1 MGTTLTRG
9 HLPARVYWVRR
20 LLLLLLVLAL
30 AWTMTHVFGGDP
42 EPQAKAKQAAASTKG
57 SNAGPGSKATGPTT
71 VYGPQV
77 TGGNKHKKQKAPEPV
92 EVPPEGPC
100 VDDDVVSAP
109 SVGKAYAG
117 RDVTLRFKLHTI
129 RSAACTWRVSPTTVT
144 ARITSGEDNI
154 WNTVECP
161 GAIRK
166 QDVVLRRSEWTKV
179 TFAWSGRRSDQGCTK
194 NTDWAMPGWYHLS
207 VSALGGEPQDVQFEL
222 SKPQP
227 EVVTKTVQPK
237 PDKKA
242 DGKAGKRAG
251 KKKG

>member
-9 HLPARVYWVRR
+9 PLPARVYWVRR
-20 LLLLLLVLAL
+20 SLLLLLVLAL

-42 EPQAKAKQAAASTKG
+42 EPQAKAKQAAASTKPSTSRPT
-57 SNAGPGSKATGPTT
+57 SNATGSTT
-71 VYGPQV
+71 VFGPEVGAKKQR
-77 TGGNKHKKQKAPEPV
+77 KHKAQEPV
-92 EVPPEGPC
+92 EVPPDGPC

-144 ARITSGEDNI
+144 ARITSGDDNI

-161 GAIRK
+161 GAIQK

-179 TFAWSGRRSDQGCTK
+179 TFAWSGRRSDLGCTK

-207 VSALGGEPQDVQFEL
+207 VSALGGEPQDVKFEL
-222 SKPQP
+222 RRPQP
-227 EVVTKTVQPK
+227 QVVTKTVQPK
-237 PDKKA
+237 PDKKS
-242 DGKAGKRAG
+242 G